1 MSTPP
6 IMPFIALLLLA
17 LPVRLAPRRLAWLAF
32 GLWLLGGVVLCSL
45 GTSRLLQAGR
55 EGLGTSVLALGAGV
69 SLAIGIAKGRF
80 LLSKTASRNI
90 ERLGGLTENLRP
102 IQVYGAR
109 SWVVIGLMVAI
120 SLVLNLGGV
129 PPFWRGAVNVAIG
142 AALVTS
148 SLNYL
153 TNPRVRSLRSA

>member
-1 MSTPP
+1 
-6 IMPFIALLLLA
+6 MPFIALVLLA
-17 LPVRLAPRRLAWLAF
+17 LPVRLSPRRLAWLAF
-32 GLWLLGGVVLCSL
+32 ALWLLGGVVLCSR
-45 GTSRLLQAGR
+45 GTSRLLQAEK
-55 EGLGTSVLALGAGV
+55 EGVALGLIALGAVV

-90 ERLGGLTENLRP
+90 ERLGGMSENLRP
-102 IQVYGAR
+102 IRVYGAR
-109 SWVVIGLMVAI
+109 SWMVIALMAGI
-120 SLVLNLGGV
+120 SLALNLGGV
-129 PPFWRGAVNVAIG
+129 PPFWRGAVNLAIG